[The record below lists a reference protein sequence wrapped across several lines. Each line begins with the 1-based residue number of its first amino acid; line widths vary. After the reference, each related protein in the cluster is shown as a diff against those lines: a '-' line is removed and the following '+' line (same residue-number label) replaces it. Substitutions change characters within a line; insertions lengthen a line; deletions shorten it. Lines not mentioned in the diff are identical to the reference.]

1 MRKVLLATAAVL
13 ALAGTAQADDDI
25 TTRQLIN
32 WYRGPDGP
40 EKLGAVTYALGLGIG
55 YLGASVMM
63 QQNKGEGLF
72 CTPPKVTVNA
82 QLVVS
87 TLESFVK
94 AFPFA
99 ADRPAYTTLGFALTE
114 VFPCP
119 KSSRS

>member
-1 MRKVLLATAAVL
+1 MRKLLLAAAAVL
-13 ALAGTAQADDDI
+13 ALAGTAQADDI

-32 WYRGPDGP
+32 WYHGHDGP
-40 EKLGAVTYALGLGIG
+40 EKLGAITYALGLGLG
-55 YLGASVMM
+55 YLGASVMID
-63 QQNKGEGLF
+63 QNKGEGLF

-99 ADRPAYTTLGFALTE
+99 ADKPASTTLGFALTE
-114 VFPCP
+114 AFPCKKGL
-119 KSSRS
+119 KS